1 MSTHIHSVCAAML
14 QHVNTLAGSG
24 QSSQSEWGQLS
35 LRICSILMNRSAA
48 SNPSCNRT
56 SSPPPPKSDKA
67 ERSRPA
73 LLTFT

>member
-24 QSSQSEWGQLS
+24 QSSQSEWGQHS

-48 SNPSCNRT
+48 SDPSCKRT
-56 SSPPPPKSDKA
+56 SSHPQSQIKPSAPGPPSS
-67 ERSRPA
+67 RSHK
-73 LLTFT
+73 

>member
-1 MSTHIHSVCAAML
+1 MSTHRHSVCAAML

-48 SNPSCNRT
+48 SNPPCNRT
-56 SSPPPPKSDKA
+56 SSPPPSQIKPT
-67 ERSRPA
+67 RRPA